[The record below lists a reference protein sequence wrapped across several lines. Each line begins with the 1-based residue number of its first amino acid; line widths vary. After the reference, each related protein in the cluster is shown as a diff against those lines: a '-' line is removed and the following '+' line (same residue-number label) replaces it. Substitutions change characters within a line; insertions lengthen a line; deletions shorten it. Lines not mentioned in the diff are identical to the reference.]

1 MLTVAQIEDFVRT
14 LLKRYHAEY
23 AILFGSYARGEET
36 QDSDVDILVFG
47 GKDFKK
53 TDIFA
58 FGEELRQMTGKDA
71 DVFEICELDVGT
83 PFYENVFKEGV
94 KIA

>member
-1 MLTVAQIEDFVRT
+1 MSTAEIITIIKKL
-14 LLKRYHAEY
+14 LLKYHASH

-36 QDSDVDILVFG
+36 ESSDIDLVVFG
-47 GKDFKK
+47 GENFHP

-58 FGEELRQMTGKDA
+58 FGEDLRELTGKDA
-71 DVFEICELDVGT
+71 DVFEIRELNEGT
-83 PFYENVFKEGV
+83 DLYGTVMSEGV